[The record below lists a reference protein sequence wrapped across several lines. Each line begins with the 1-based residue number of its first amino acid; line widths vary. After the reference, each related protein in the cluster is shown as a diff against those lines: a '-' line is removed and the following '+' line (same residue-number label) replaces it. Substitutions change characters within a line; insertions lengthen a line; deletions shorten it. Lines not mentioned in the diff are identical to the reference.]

1 VRVYSKIRAAAAFIL
16 ILLTLFTGWRIIAG
30 VFLAVFA
37 ITLIEKSKIRIKPAF
52 LISILLF
59 YGLLTA
65 VNPANLPRNTLY
77 FSRILLLTFIFILL
91 NQAKFRDS
99 NLEIY
104 TTVVSLFLGKKMAGK
119 IIFIFSRLFRILPEA
134 LKEFA
139 GKIKRVRKFTFREI
153 ANIIFDFLRW
163 LDAKVEVFHSPERDA
178 RQGAG
183 GRIKQ

>member
-1 VRVYSKIRAAAAFIL
+1 MRVYSKIRAVSAFIL
-16 ILLTLFTGWRIIAG
+16 ILLTLFAGWRIIAG

-37 ITLIEKSKIRIKPAF
+37 IAVIEKSKIRIKPAF

-59 YGLLTA
+59 YGFLSAL
-65 VNPANLPRNTLY
+65 NPTNLAKNTLY

-91 NQAKFRDS
+91 NQEKFRDS
-99 NLEIY
+99 NLKIY
-104 TTVVSLFLGKKMAGK
+104 TTVVSLFFGKKMAGK
-119 IIFIFSRLFRILPEA
+119 VIFIFSHLFRILPEA
-134 LKEFA
+134 LKEFT

-153 ANIIFDFLRW
+153 ANVIFDFLRW
-163 LDAKVEVFHSPERDA
+163 LDAKVEDA